1 LIATSFLYCNI
12 YIIKFESESP
22 FFYDYYLIS
31 CIQVLVNWDTN
42 GNILGINSKEKSER
56 ERERGRKH
64 CMISKHIKQ

>member
-1 LIATSFLYCNI
+1 
-12 YIIKFESESP
+12 
-22 FFYDYYLIS
+22 LIS

-42 GNILGINSKEKSER
+42 GNILGINIKEKSER